1 MVDKI
6 KDISSFDTT
15 IDLIRINKIGG
26 KINEYI
32 QKLKNKYEF
41 LIKPEIKKLTKD
53 KIHKPAEIIS
63 KFEKLIFGQE
73 KNINFLKENISKL
86 RIRSSSY
93 NELLKLCKD
102 NAYKDM
108 KDFIFKQYLNNIKN
122 IDSIIT
128 LIVSLGKED
137 EENFLKELM
146 KKCNFTKEEFYKSE
160 ENNRLDLLCELYK
173 KNKLG
178 KVKGDIQTTLKS
190 IFEDLE
196 HEEIN
201 KKALQTF
208 FDNKE
213 EVIKKRLKL
222 IKLTMGNF

>member
-1 MVDKI
+1 
-6 KDISSFDTT
+6 
-15 IDLIRINKIGG
+15 
-26 KINEYI
+26 
-32 QKLKNKYEF
+32 
-41 LIKPEIKKLTKD
+41 
-53 KIHKPAEIIS
+53 
-63 KFEKLIFGQE
+63 
-73 KNINFLKENISKL
+73 
-86 RIRSSSY
+86 
-93 NELLKLCKD
+93 
-102 NAYKDM
+102 M
-108 KDFIFKQYLNNIKN
+108 KDFIFKQYLNNINN

-128 LIVSLGKED
+128 LIISLGKED

-201 KKALQTF
+201 KKTLQTF

-213 EVIKKRLKL
+213 EVIKKRLEL